1 VSKAFTRESD
11 DVPELPALL
20 RQPSPLPPGAKNYLT
35 REGAARLR
43 EELNR
48 LIQVDRIQVSASPR
62 DVDAKRQLQM
72 VDQRIHYLQQSLRS
86 AVVVSPPVAPE
97 DRVRFGATVTVRD
110 RDGAESRYRI
120 VGVDE
125 TDLNRGWVSWV
136 SPLAKALLNARV
148 GQHVRFKLPS
158 GEEELEIVGIAYE

>member
-11 DVPELPALL
+11 DVPELPALP

-48 LIQVDRIQVSASPR
+48 LLQDRVQLAASQG
-62 DVDAKRQLQM
+62 DVEAKQQLQI
-72 VDQRIHYLQQSLRS
+72 VDQRIDRLQQSLRS

-97 DRVRFGATVTVRD
+97 DRVRFGASVTVREHS
-110 RDGAESRYRI
+110 GAESRYRI

-125 TDLNRGWVSWV
+125 TDLNRGWISWV
-136 SPLAKALLNARV
+136 SPLAKALLNARL
-148 GQHVRFKLPS
+148 GQRVRFKLPS
-158 GEEELEIVGIAYE
+158 GEEELEIVELAYE

>member
-11 DVPELPALL
+11 DVPELPALP

-48 LIQVDRIQVSASPR
+48 LLQDRVQLAASQG
-62 DVDAKRQLQM
+62 DVEAKQQLQI
-72 VDQRIHYLQQSLRS
+72 VDQRIDRLQQSLRS

-97 DRVRFGATVTVRD
+97 DRVRFGASVTVREYS
-110 RDGAESRYRI
+110 GAESRYRI

-125 TDLNRGWVSWV
+125 TDLNRGWISWV
-136 SPLAKALLNARV
+136 SPLAKALLNARL
-148 GQHVRFKLPS
+148 GQRVRFKLPS
-158 GEEELEIVGIAYE
+158 GEEELEIVELAYE

>member
-11 DVPELPALL
+11 DVPELPALP

-48 LIQVDRIQVSASPR
+48 LFQDRVQLAASPG
-62 DVDAKRQLQM
+62 DVEAKQQLQI
-72 VDQRIHYLQQSLRS
+72 VDQRIDRLQQSLRS

-97 DRVRFGATVTVRD
+97 DRVRFGASVTVREHS
-110 RDGAESRYRI
+110 GAESRYRI

-125 TDLNRGWVSWV
+125 TDLNRGWISWV
-136 SPLAKALLNARV
+136 SPLAKALLNARL
-148 GQHVRFKLPS
+148 GQRVRFKLPS
-158 GEEELEIVGIAYE
+158 GEEELEIVGVAYE

>member
-1 VSKAFTRESD
+1 MSKAFTRESD
-11 DVPELPALL
+11 DVPELPALP

-48 LIQVDRIQVSASPR
+48 LLQDRVQLAASQG
-62 DVDAKRQLQM
+62 DVAPKQQLQI
-72 VDQRIHYLQQSLRS
+72 VDQRIDRLQQSLRS

-97 DRVRFGATVTVRD
+97 DRVRFGASVTVREHS
-110 RDGAESRYRI
+110 GAESRYRI

-125 TDLNRGWVSWV
+125 TDLNRGWISWV
-136 SPLAKALLNARV
+136 SPLAKALLNARL
-148 GQHVRFKLPS
+148 GQRVRFKLPS
-158 GEEELEIVGIAYE
+158 GEEELEIVGVAYE

>member
-11 DVPELPALL
+11 DVPELPALP

-35 REGAARLR
+35 REGAARFR

-48 LIQVDRIQVSASPR
+48 LIQVDRVQLAASQD
-62 DVDAKRQLQM
+62 DVEAKQQLQIA
-72 VDQRIHYLQQSLRS
+72 DQRIDRLQQSLRS

-97 DRVRFGATVTVRD
+97 DRVRFGASVTVRED
-110 RDGAESRYRI
+110 SGAESRYRI

-125 TDLNRGWVSWV
+125 TDLNRGWISWV
-136 SPLAKALLNARV
+136 SPLAKALLNARL
-148 GQHVRFKLPS
+148 GQRVRFKLPS
-158 GEEELEIVGIAYE
+158 GEEELEIVGVAYE

>member
-1 VSKAFTRESD
+1 MSKAFTRESD
-11 DVPELPALL
+11 DVPELPALP

-48 LIQVDRIQVSASPR
+48 LLQDRVQLAASQG
-62 DVDAKRQLQM
+62 DVEAKQQLQI
-72 VDQRIHYLQQSLRS
+72 VDQRIDRLQQSLRS

-97 DRVRFGATVTVRD
+97 DRVRFGASVTVREHS
-110 RDGAESRYRI
+110 GAESRYRI

-125 TDLNRGWVSWV
+125 TDLNRGWISWV
-136 SPLAKALLNARV
+136 SPLAKALLNARL
-148 GQHVRFKLPS
+148 GQRVRFKLPS
-158 GEEELEIVGIAYE
+158 GEEELEIVELAYE